1 MYEHLVFH
9 MTHSQMFQKVE
20 YGLPAKIW
28 QLLGYTEMISWQDQV
43 NNADSAIILLINH
56 WSVKVVGLVRV
67 VEVVQVVQIVQV
79 VKVVQVV
86 QVNHGPQ
93 GVKG

>member
-1 MYEHLVFH
+1 

-28 QLLGYTEMISWQDQV
+28 QLLGCTEMISWQDQV

-67 VEVVQVVQIVQV
+67 VEVVQVVQFVQV
-79 VKVVQVV
+79 VKVVPLIHLVHVV
-86 QVNHGPQ
+86 QAI
-93 GVKG
+93 